1 MRTISHANSLVIS
14 AATETGRVVYETIAM
29 LTRAAL
35 RRKVRI
41 SNSIIDLNPYQ
52 MRDLNADLEGES
64 MRHNPAFRAYEQER
78 ALYEA
83 KQKALLFT
91 LGMSGR

>member
-1 MRTISHANSLVIS
+1 MRTISSANSLAIS
-14 AATETGRVVYETIAM
+14 AITQTSRAVYETIAM
-29 LTRAAL
+29 LTRAAF
-35 RRKVRI
+35 RRQVRV
-41 SNSIIDLNPYQ
+41 SNSIIDLNPHQ
-52 MRDLNADLEGES
+52 LRDLNADLEGES

>member
-1 MRTISHANSLVIS
+1 MRTISHAHSLVIS
-14 AATETGRVVYETIAM
+14 AVTETGRAVHETIAM

-35 RRKVRI
+35 RRQVRI

-64 MRHNPAFRAYEQER
+64 MRLNPAFRAYEQER